1 MRPNRVVFHLIYV
14 KRKDVSAQDRIQAG
28 RKDIMKKEQLDR
40 EHAYYRLLES
50 ELYKLLNDAGTG
62 LFLEPDGYLFEA
74 YDIECKEGKEGL
86 YGYIN

>member
-1 MRPNRVVFHLIYV
+1 MTESKIITAKGMCVIALTKY
-14 KRKDVSAQDRIQAG
+14 
-28 RKDIMKKEQLDR
+28 IMKKERLNR

-50 ELYKLLNDAGTG
+50 ELYKLLDDAGTG
-62 LFLEPDGYLFEA
+62 LFLEPDSYLFEA